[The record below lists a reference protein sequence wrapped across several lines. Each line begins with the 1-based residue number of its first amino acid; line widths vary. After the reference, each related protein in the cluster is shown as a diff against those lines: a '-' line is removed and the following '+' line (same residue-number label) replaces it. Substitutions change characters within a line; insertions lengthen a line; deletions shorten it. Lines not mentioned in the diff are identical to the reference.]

1 MQFTEMSLSP
11 RIFPDHRIS
20 KGDISGNWLALG
32 ISLMLAACVAP
43 RVPPVVSPPVAPP
56 KIVAPPVAPFAAS
69 NWEMLPDWQLLDL
82 VPSWPAFLQSCRV
95 LKSKPDWQEVCSR
108 TEQIDTADSAALRKF
123 YETWFT
129 PYQVRNPDGS
139 EQGMITGYYEPKLY
153 GSRTKTERFRY
164 PLYAVPDDLLT
175 IDLGEAYP
183 QLKDMRLRGRLQG
196 KHVVPYYSRA
206 EIDAKTE
213 SSTGTNALKAR
224 ELFWVDNAVELFF
237 LQIEGSGRI
246 ELPDGKLMKVGYA
259 DQNGLPYVS
268 IGKKLVQAGEL
279 KLEEASMQGIKN
291 WAEKNPDKLPALLA
305 QNPSYVFFREMPDSL
320 SAPLGALGV
329 PLTGE
334 YSLAVDARTIPL
346 GAPVFLSTTYPND
359 NAPLNRLMLAQDTGG
374 AIRGAVRADFF
385 WGFGEAA
392 ATQAGK
398 MKQQG
403 RMWVLFPKGVE
414 PISNLPH

>member
-1 MQFTEMSLSP
+1 MQVKKFTATVRIPRKLSNQKITKYSLGANGS
-11 RIFPDHRIS
+11 IL
-20 KGDISGNWLALG
+20 GLCLLLA
-32 ISLMLAACVAP
+32 SCVTP
-43 RVPPVVSPPVAPP
+43 HKPPATPTPVIPQQ
-56 KIVAPPVAPFAAS
+56 IVAPFAAS
-69 NWEMLPDWQLLDL
+69 KWEMLPDWQTQDL
-82 VPSWPAFLQSCRV
+82 APSWPAFLQSCRV
-95 LKSKPDWQEVCSR
+95 LKAKPHWQEICSR
-108 TEQIDTADSAALRKF
+108 AEQFSAEDSTALRTF

-129 PYQVRNPDGS
+129 PYLVRNPDGS

-153 GSRTKTERFRY
+153 GSRARSARFRY

-175 IDLGEAYP
+175 IDLGEGYP
-183 QLKDMRLRGRLQG
+183 QLNDMRLRGRLQG
-196 KHVVPYYSRA
+196 KRVVPYYNRA

-213 SSTGTNALKAR
+213 PTLGASAFKAR

-246 ELPDGKLMKVGYA
+246 ELPDGKLIKVGYA
-259 DQNGLPYVS
+259 DQNGYPYVS
-268 IGKKLVQAGEL
+268 IGKKLVEKGEL

-291 WAEKNPDKLPALLA
+291 WAEKNPNKLPALLA
-305 QNPSYVFFREMPDSL
+305 QNPSYVFFRELPDTL

-346 GAPVFLSTTYPND
+346 GAPIFLSTTYPND
-359 NAPLNRLMLAQDTGG
+359 STPLNRLMLAQGTGG

-385 WGFGEAA
+385 WGFGETA

-403 RMWVLFPKGVE
+403 RMWVLFPKGGE
-414 PISNLPH
+414 PL

>member
-1 MQFTEMSLSP
+1 MQTIESTEIARVQ
-11 RIFPDHRIS
+11 RIFSDYPRS
-20 KGDISGNWLALG
+20 ENDICGKWLALG
-32 ISLMLAACVAP
+32 LSLFLAACVAP
-43 RVPPVVSPPVAPP
+43 RVPPVVAPPVTPP
-56 KIVAPPVAPFAAS
+56 QIVAPPVAPFAAS
-69 NWEMLPDWQLLDL
+69 KWEMLPDWQALDL
-82 VPSWPAFLQSCRV
+82 APSWPALLQSCRV
-95 LKSKPDWQEVCSR
+95 LKSKPHWQEICANA
-108 TEQIDTADSAALRKF
+108 EQLGTGDNTALRTF

-153 GSRTKTERFRY
+153 GSRTRTARFRY
-164 PLYAVPDDLLT
+164 PLYAAPDDLLT
-175 IDLGEAYP
+175 IDLGESYP
-183 QLKDMRLRGRLQG
+183 QLKDLRLRGRLQG
-196 KHVVPYYSRA
+196 KRVVPYYNRA
-206 EIDAKTE
+206 EIDIKADA
-213 SSTGTNALKAR
+213 NAFKAC

-237 LQIEGSGRI
+237 LQVQGSGRI

-259 DQNGLPYVS
+259 DQNGYPYIS
-268 IGKKLVQAGEL
+268 IGRKLVEAGEL

-291 WAEKNPDKLPALLA
+291 WAEKNPGKLPALLA
-305 QNPSYVFFREMPDSL
+305 QNPSYVFFRELPDSL

-385 WGFGEAA
+385 WGFGETA

-403 RMWVLFPKGVE
+403 RMWVLFPKGGE
-414 PISNLPH
+414 PKSN